1 MASVARSLAQPAR
14 FLTRRGPIAS
24 SMRYFSASP
33 LNRAQEDP
41 VVPPPP
47 KERGP
52 NDYPS
57 VAEYSPELLNK
68 EERSMYDLMSPEERA
83 AFDEENHHM
92 VAEFNDPV
100 KRAAA
105 FSEIDQLVQQIDKE
119 EDIRFEET
127 RSRLSGFWADGEPD
141 ELGHVEDGDE
151 EIHDDEMTAMAH
163 AEIELHREMRE
174 YARITAWD
182 MPMLNKLAQPFTLPP
197 DTHILRFR
205 YTTFMGEEHPG
216 ESKVVV
222 ELASQDLVPKYLTEA
237 QRQTFLKLAGVR
249 YNPQTDIVRM
259 ACAKYDHSAQNKR
272 YLGDIVNHLIR
283 EAKEGDSFADIPL
296 DLRHHKY
303 KHRIQF
309 PEAWKMTEAR
319 RNQLAA
325 RRQERLSAEST
336 RAALVDG
343 SAILANAIK
352 VLPSLNPALQAKAE
366 EERGRVA
373 MKVGAGKKVGRR

>member
-1 MASVARSLAQPAR
+1 M
-14 FLTRRGPIAS
+14 
-24 SMRYFSASP
+24 
-33 LNRAQEDP
+33 
-41 VVPPPP
+41 VPPPP

-182 MPMLNKLAQPFTLPP
+182 MPMLNSQFNPHPSASTSTNLKPIELAQPFTLPP